1 MVFETSLIGFM
12 LLSKRNIKA
21 FIETTKESIN
31 NKMSQVLLVLLNP
44 KKRNIPVA
52 IHTATMEFNLTNL
65 LNSIV
70 ARIRKIPKSSKTEW
84 DEYNMQAISS
94 NTYIAPEIALTSVE
108 FIL

>member
-1 MVFETSLIGFM
+1 
-12 LLSKRNIKA
+12 
-21 FIETTKESIN
+21 
-31 NKMSQVLLVLLNP
+31 
-44 KKRNIPVA
+44 
-52 IHTATMEFNLTNL
+52 MEFNLTNL

-84 DEYNMQAISS
+84 DEYSMQAISS